1 MHVLIYVLKIEKLKQ
16 ESVIY
21 STINYGFFH
30 IVISAVTDVLII
42 VVSDTL
48 QFIADNLFHLFLD
61 AVVVFLHLLVHTVI
75 PFSSVKS
82 VMKGMGL

>member
-30 IVISAVTDVLII
+30 IVISAVTDVLIYRR
-42 VVSDTL
+42 
-48 QFIADNLFHLFLD
+48 QRYAP
-61 AVVVFLHLLVHTVI
+61 VHR
-75 PFSSVKS
+75 
-82 VMKGMGL
+82 